1 MSLPM
6 HTHMHTHTC
15 THTHT
20 HTHQT
25 PPEFTIFENQST
37 QTPFGILTTTDRD
50 IGNNSEAF
58 YYIVGKLSSEPIQSA
73 IVLYLT
79 PKYIYLKW
87 TAWCTNSFRW
97 WFSQSIWSEC
107 QIWNGVLNESSGKS
121 SSA

>member
-1 MSLPM
+1 MTFVCPSQYT
-6 HTHMHTHTC
+6 HTHAYTHMHS
-15 THTHT
+15 HT

-79 PKYIYLKW
+79 PK
-87 TAWCTNSFRW
+87 
-97 WFSQSIWSEC
+97 
-107 QIWNGVLNESSGKS
+107 
-121 SSA
+121 